1 MGNTLSVDN
10 KVFTNDLFGTEH
22 VKCHLCKKNI
32 EEVKDLVKCLK
43 CKINLHFECEEK
55 YRNDQTYCSC
65 PNCNKIGTLG
75 IKY

>member
-1 MGNTLSVDN
+1 MGNIQSVEKDLFSVD
-10 KVFTNDLFGTEH
+10 LE
-22 VKCHLCKKNI
+22 KCYICKKNI

-55 YRNDQTYCSC
+55 YRNDENYCSC
-65 PNCNKIGTLG
+65 PNCYKIGTLG